1 MNKMEKESNRKSNI
15 ELLRILA
22 MIMIIAHHYCLYGEW
37 NKTPGLSLNN
47 AILDFLIIGGK
58 IGVAIFILIAGYFG
72 IKSEFNFKKL
82 LKLILQVV
90 FYTVIFGLINILI
103 NGWIGLKGFIKMCLP
118 ITFSVYWFMTAYC
131 ILYLVSPYINKLFN
145 NLKKK
150 EVEKLLIIMGILSC
164 GIVIT
169 LLHVNRGINNLFVFV
184 FLYILGAY
192 ISTYYKEKKFKYSLV
207 VAIISYLLIFAT
219 QLIFEVKFTNYM
231 DHFISLYSLPT
242 IMCSVMLVLHFK
254 DINIQSTAINIIA
267 SATFGVYLIHENTYV
282 RPFLW
287 EKILKNSL
295 FYNKP
300 ILILHALGSIAIT
313 YIICTII
320 ELLRKYIIERNL
332 LPLVYKAYDKLV
344 TKIKQTK
351 LYKKWEVV

>member
-22 MIMIIAHHYCLYGEW
+22 MIMIIAHLYCLYGEW

-58 IGVAIFILIAGYFG
+58 VGVAIFILIAGYFG

-103 NGWIGLKGFIKMCLP
+103 NGWIGLKGFIKMCFP
-118 ITFSVYWFMTAYC
+118 TTFSVYWFMTAYC

-164 GIVIT
+164 GLVIT
-169 LLHVNRGINNLFVFV
+169 LLQVNRGINNLFVFV

-192 ISTYYKEKKFKYSLV
+192 ISTYYKGKKFKYSSV
-207 VAIISYLLIFAT
+207 IAIISYLFIFAT
-219 QLIFEVKFTNYM
+219 QLIFEVRFTNYINY
-231 DHFISLYSLPT
+231 FTTLYSLPIIT
-242 IMCSVMLVLHFK
+242 CAVMWVLYFK
-254 DINIQSTAINIIA
+254 DVNIQSTAINIIA